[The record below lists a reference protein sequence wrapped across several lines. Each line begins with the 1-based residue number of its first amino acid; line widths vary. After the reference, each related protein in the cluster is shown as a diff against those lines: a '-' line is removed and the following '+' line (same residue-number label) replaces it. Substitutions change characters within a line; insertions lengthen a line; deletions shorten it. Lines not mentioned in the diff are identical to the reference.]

1 MQQKPL
7 EIIFSLCYTT
17 SKKKF
22 DGGDKKVKA
31 VIFDFDGTLTKLSQN
46 VWKQTWSALGYETGE
61 GSYYRQLF
69 AKFLSG
75 EITHSEWIEF
85 TCKAYMERGL
95 DKQTLLDIG
104 SSIEMHDGF
113 EEMLIDLKKKGYS
126 LHIVSGN
133 IGDVVENVL
142 KDKVK
147 YFDSINTNS
156 FKFDE
161 GGKLVDIVGTNYD
174 YQGKADFVN
183 TFITNSG
190 SKASEVTFVGNG
202 DNDEWV
208 YTTGCETICVNP
220 DKTDADN
227 KTIWHNAVKN
237 LTDLRQL
244 LPIIYSN
251 SAEKRR

>member
-1 MQQKPL
+1 M
-7 EIIFSLCYTT
+7 
-17 SKKKF
+17 
-22 DGGDKKVKA
+22 KA

-61 GSYYRQLF
+61 GSYYRALF
-69 AKFLSG
+69 GKFLNG
-75 EITHSEWIEF
+75 EITHSEWIDF

-95 DKQTLLDIG
+95 DKQTLLNIG
-104 SSIEMHDGF
+104 RKIEMHDGF
-113 EEMLIDLKKKGYS
+113 EEMLIDLKDKGYS

-133 IGDVVENVL
+133 IGDVVCDVL
-142 KDKVK
+142 KD
-147 YFDSINTNS
+147 NS
-156 FKFDE
+156 FEFDE
-161 GGKLVDIVGTNYD
+161 SGKLIDIIGTNYD

-183 TFITNSG
+183 SFIHTSG

-202 DNDEWV
+202 DNDEYV

-220 DKTDADN
+220 DRTDADN

-251 SAEKRR
+251 NI